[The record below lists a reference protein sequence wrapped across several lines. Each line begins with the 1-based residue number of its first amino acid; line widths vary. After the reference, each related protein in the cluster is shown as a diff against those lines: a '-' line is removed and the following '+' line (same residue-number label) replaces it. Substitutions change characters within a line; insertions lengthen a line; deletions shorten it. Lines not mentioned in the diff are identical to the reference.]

1 MSPDHDKIDPTKVQ
15 QLASDGRASVW
26 VAASAGTGKTK
37 VLTDRLLNLL
47 LADTPP
53 SRLLCLTFTKA
64 AAAEMANRLN
74 ERLSGWATETDARL
88 RADVAGLIGEAER
101 NVPPEMLDRA
111 RRLFAR
117 VLDTPGGMRILT
129 IHAFCQSVL
138 RRFPL
143 EAGLPPQFEVMDDRS
158 ATELLEEARLG
169 VLTAARA
176 AADDLGAAL
185 DEVTRHAGEL
195 AFAELMQA
203 LTTERGRLAQLIA
216 EAGGLAPYLE
226 HLHRRLGVA
235 PGETEESAVAAACR
249 EAAFDGAGLRH
260 ATEAL
265 NGGSKTDAARGACL
279 AAWLGDPEGRPAR
292 FADYAAAFL
301 TAEGEPRK
309 TLATKAVLTADPRI
323 GNVLAAEQAR
333 IKRVRD
339 RLAAVVVARASA
351 GLARLAAGFLDAYEA
366 EKRRRGLLD
375 YDDLILATRDLL
387 DRPGIAP
394 WVLFKLDGGIDHIL
408 IDEAQDTNPDQWR
421 VVEALAAE
429 FFAGEGAAPP
439 VRTIFAVGDA
449 KQSIFSFQ
457 RADPQEFLRMQRH
470 FARRVT
476 EADRLWREVPLQVS
490 FRSTAAVLE
499 TVDAVFALDE
509 ARAGVAL
516 DGALIQH
523 TPFRAGHAGRV
534 ELWPA
539 LKPDDDEE
547 EEPWAEPVEQRAIE
561 APRGRL
567 ARRIAATIAHW
578 IRTGEP
584 LPARGRPVRAGDVL
598 ILVRRRGGFVT
609 ELVRELKQAGVPV
622 AGADRMVLT
631 AQLAVMDLVALGRV
645 LLLPDDDLTLASVLK
660 SPLLGLDEDALYRL
674 AHGRDGS
681 LWQALATADEP
692 AMVVARDTLGRLL
705 ARADFVPPH
714 RLYAEFLG
722 AGGARRRLIG
732 RLGPEAA
739 DAIDEFLAQTLA
751 YERAHVPSLEG
762 FLSWLERGEAD
773 IKRDLDQGGRDEVR
787 IMTVHGSKGLQAP
800 IVFLPD
806 TVQAPVQLPPLLWP
820 AGAGLMLWRPAK
832 GAGELMS
839 EAARSAARARRDE
852 EYRRLLYVALTRAED
867 RLYVAG
873 WRGKRDQAGSWY
885 DLIDAGLAHIGRVEA
900 VAGPPGHEPFPK
912 CWVHDTPQSAPARA
926 DTRPTEAALSDEA
939 LPDFAL
945 RPRPDEPSPP
955 RPLVASRPSEAEPAA
970 TSPLGPGND
979 SRGNDTRRFQRGLL
993 IHRLMQSL
1001 PDLTEAAREPAA
1013 RRFLAQPAHGLD
1025 PAEQNAIARETL
1037 AVLRHPEFGPLF
1049 GPGSRAEVPVV
1060 GLVDGRALNGR
1071 IDRLVVTAEAV
1082 MIVDYK
1088 TNRPPPV
1095 EAAAVAPAYVEQ
1107 LAAYRAALALIYPG
1121 QRIRTLLLWTDGPR
1135 LMEIAPGDGAQGIS

>member
-1 MSPDHDKIDPTKVQ
+1 MSAETIRIDPTKIQ
-15 QLASDGRASVW
+15 QRASDGRASVW

-53 SRLLCLTFTKA
+53 GKLLCLTFTKA

-74 ERLSGWATETDARL
+74 DRLSQWATETDTRL
-88 RADVAGLIGEAER
+88 RADIAGLIGLDQRE
-101 NVPPEMLDRA
+101 VPPEMLDRA

-169 VLTAARA
+169 VLTAARS

-185 DEVTRHAGEL
+185 AEVTRHASEQG
-195 AFAELMQA
+195 FADLMQA

-216 EAGGLAPYLE
+216 KAGGLAAYLD
-226 HLHRRLGVA
+226 HLHRRLGVRPDESEDGLIA
-235 PGETEESAVAAACR
+235 TACEEG
-249 EAAFDGAGLRH
+249 AFDGAGLRQ
-260 ATEAL
+260 ATAAL
-265 NGGSKTDAARGACL
+265 LGGSKTDAARGECL
-279 AAWLGDPEGRPAR
+279 AAWLGAPEERAIR
-292 FADYAAAFL
+292 FEDYLSAFL

-309 TLATKAVLTADPRI
+309 ALATKAVLAADPRI
-323 GNVLAAEQAR
+323 GAALAAEQAR
-333 IKRVRD
+333 LVAL
-339 RLAAVVVARASA
+339 LARRAAIVVARANA
-351 GLARLAAGFLDAYEA
+351 GLARLAAGFLDAYAA

-387 DRPGIAP
+387 DRPGAAP

-421 VVEALAAE
+421 VVETLAEE
-429 FFAGEGAAPP
+429 FFVGAGAAPP
-439 VRTIFAVGDA
+439 LRTIFAVGDA

-470 FARRVT
+470 FAGKVQAAERQ
-476 EADRLWREVPLQVS
+476 WREVPLQVS

-499 TVDAVFALDE
+499 TVDAVFAQGD

-516 DGALIQH
+516 DGAVIEH
-523 TPFRAGHAGRV
+523 VAHRAGHAGRV

-539 LKPDDDEE
+539 LEPDAADE
-547 EEPWAEPVEQRAIE
+547 EEPWAHPVEQRAIE

-567 ARRIAATIAHW
+567 ARRIAATIRHW
-578 IRTGEP
+578 IRVGED
-584 LPARGRPVRAGDVL
+584 LPARGRSVRAGDVL

-631 AQLAVMDLVALGRV
+631 AQLAVMDLMALGRV

-660 SPLLGLDEDALYRL
+660 SPLVGLDEDQLYRL
-674 AHGRDGS
+674 AHGRSGS
-681 LWQALATADEP
+681 LWQALGAASEP
-692 AMVVARDTLGRLL
+692 AMIAARETLATLM
-705 ARADFVPPH
+705 ARADFVPPY

-739 DAIDEFLAQTLA
+739 DAIDEFLAQSLA
-751 YERAHVPSLEG
+751 HERAHVPSLES
-762 FLSWLERGEAD
+762 FLHWLERGEAD

-806 TVQAPVQLPPLLWP
+806 TVQAPTQLPALLWP
-820 AGAGLMLWRPAK
+820 ERADLMLWRPAR
-832 GAGELMS
+832 GAGEPLS
-839 EAARSAARARRDE
+839 EAARAAAKAKRDE

-873 WRGKRDQAGSWY
+873 WRGKRDPAGSWY
-885 DLIDAGLAHIGRVEA
+885 DLVDAGLAKIGRMQP
-900 VAGPPGHEPFPK
+900 VAAPPGHEPFPA
-912 CWVHDTPQSAPARA
+912 CWVHDTPQNVQAKPDARPVAA
-926 DTRPTEAALSDEA
+926 DPTDEA

-945 RPRPDEPSPP
+945 TPRPDEPSPP
-955 RPLVASRPSEAEPAA
+955 RPLIASRPSEAEPAA
-970 TSPLGPGND
+970 TSPLGPD
-979 SRGNDTRRFQRGLL
+979 SDTTRFQRGLL

-1001 PDLTEAAREPAA
+1001 PDLPVPAREAAA
-1013 RRFLAQPAHGLD
+1013 RRFLGQPAHGLD
-1025 PAEQNAIARETL
+1025 PAEQDAVARETL
-1037 AVLRHPEFGPLF
+1037 AVLDHPDFAPLF

-1060 GLVDGRALNGR
+1060 GLIDGRALSGR
-1071 IDRLVVTAEAV
+1071 IDRLVVTDAAV

-1088 TNRPPPV
+1088 TNRPPPLD
-1095 EAAAVAPAYVEQ
+1095 AAEVAPAYVEQ
-1107 LAAYRAALALIYPG
+1107 LAAYRAALTRIYPG
-1121 QRIRTLLLWTDGPR
+1121 RRIRTLLLWTDGPR
-1135 LMEIAPGDGAQGIS
+1135 LMEIG